1 MTVNETLKSAQTHV
15 IIRNVIIW
23 NPYTSR
29 ALYVVKANEV
39 PKPLQNKE
47 VHAYRYDKDRQ
58 RMIIRVQA

>member
-1 MTVNETLKSAQTHV
+1 MTVINTIKAAQNHV
-15 IIRNVIIW
+15 IVRNVIIW

-29 ALYVVKANEV
+29 ALYVGQANEI
-39 PKPLQNKE
+39 PKPLQNTE